1 MPNYQLLVNADDFG
15 RHVLIDQAVK
25 RCVEEGC
32 LRSATLMPGGKA
44 FDDAVE
50 VARCHPELGVGIHL
64 TLVNGF
70 PVCEAKDIP
79 SLVTKEGVF
88 LDNHVEFVKHFLK
101 GQIAMEDVQRELMA
115 QAAKMERAGL
125 PLTHVD
131 SHQHMHMLPGVIDIS
146 LDVAASLHLDAVRI
160 SRTPLFTA
168 FAGMGQLIGRLGLFT
183 LSELSLWKAKR
194 RHFRVPDHFEGIVAG
209 EAVHEGHFLHILKDL
224 RPGTTEVMM
233 HPGTCNEVLQE
244 DSGWQHDFEEEM
256 RAIVSP
262 KVRRMIADKA
272 VKIVNYR
279 DLK

>member
-25 RCVEEGC
+25 RCVEDGC

-88 LDNHVEFVKHFLK
+88 FDNHVEFVKHFLK
-101 GQIAMEDVQRELMA
+101 GQIAMEDVRRELMA
-115 QAAKMERAGL
+115 QAAKMERTGL

-131 SHQHMHMLPGVIDIS
+131 SHQHMHMLPS
-146 LDVAASLHLDAVRI
+146 AS
-160 SRTPLFTA
+160 
-168 FAGMGQLIGRLGLFT
+168 
-183 LSELSLWKAKR
+183 
-194 RHFRVPDHFEGIVAG
+194 
-209 EAVHEGHFLHILKDL
+209 
-224 RPGTTEVMM
+224 
-233 HPGTCNEVLQE
+233 
-244 DSGWQHDFEEEM
+244 
-256 RAIVSP
+256 
-262 KVRRMIADKA
+262 
-272 VKIVNYR
+272 
-279 DLK
+279 

>member
-88 LDNHVEFVKHFLK
+88 FDNHVEFVKHFLK
-101 GQIAMEDVQRELMA
+101 GQIAMEDVRRELMA
-115 QAAKMERAGL
+115 QAAKMEKTGL

-233 HPGTCNEVLQE
+233 HPGMKNDVLQE
-244 DSGWQHDFEEEM
+244 DSGWQHDFEAELA
-256 RAIVSP
+256 AILSP
-262 KVRRMIADKA
+262 RVGEVLAEGETDDRG
-272 VKIVNYR
+272 
-279 DLK
+279 